1 MIHVQQMEFSGK
13 VWSREKEGG
22 VYNKTETFGQSTF
35 LFKNDFSLGEYVMN
49 KVFIG
54 IINRTNNCTCLDSF
68 VNTEIKICKY
78 KKLKQTQDNNFNLM
92 RYPIPFFP
100 HPAQK
105 RKNDVTGLD

>member
-22 VYNKTETFGQSTF
+22 VYNETETFGQSTF

-49 KVFIG
+49 MFFIG

-68 VNTEIKICKY
+68 VNAVQKTKANAGLQFQPYEISHTI
-78 KKLKQTQDNNFNLM
+78 FS
-92 RYPIPFFP
+92 PI
-100 HPAQK
+100 
-105 RKNDVTGLD
+105 